1 MSDQRSPSEQGHS
14 VLRSTDIVNELNA
27 LVYQYQTQTTNL
39 NAVLQGNPINVTPLS
54 ENYDNSATEDFET
67 SNESDSKVE
76 WQTVTSKRRQ
86 LGSPTIDHKR
96 TRTDSNKNIVENINN
111 TINNNNNNNII
122 SNPSSTNMFAG
133 LQDESDGNNEQQ
145 NEEETTPKP
154 PPIIIPNI
162 SDISGTSSDEVEIL
176 NFLKSPCQMDLPIS
190 KISNNE
196 VTTEIHRLNNY
207 KSPGYDYI
215 DSKKCAIV
223 VIVPKPNKPENSAK
237 SYRPI
242 SLMVTF
248 ERIFLQRMLPVI
260 EDHSIIP
267 EHQFGFRVKHVAA
280 ELLQKTRMPNAECQ
294 QPKAQAKP
302 KSMGAN
308 KQPNQLQ
315 ETALS

>member
-14 VLRSTDIVNELNA
+14 VHRSTDIVNELNA

-54 ENYDNSATEDFET
+54 ENYDNSATEDFEM

-96 TRTDSNKNIVENINN
+96 TRTEGNKNIVENINN
-111 TINNNNNNNII
+111 TINNNHNNII
-122 SNPSSTNMFAG
+122 ISNSSSTNMFAG
-133 LQDESDGNNEQQ
+133 LQDESDGNNGQQ

-176 NFLKSPCQMDLPIS
+176 NFLESPCQMDLPIS

-215 DSKKCAIV
+215 DSKVVKALPEKAIQFLTIIYNAILNLYHYPTQWKCAIV
-223 VIVPKPNKPENSAK
+223 VMVPKPNKPENSVK

-242 SLMVTF
+242 SL
-248 ERIFLQRMLPVI
+248 LN
-260 EDHSIIP
+260 
-267 EHQFGFRVKHVAA
+267 VAC
-280 ELLQKTRMPNAECQ
+280 N
-294 QPKAQAKP
+294 
-302 KSMGAN
+302 
-308 KQPNQLQ
+308 
-315 ETALS
+315 